1 MIDTQKP
8 ARSHRRA
15 RALVAAAGLG
25 VLFSA
30 CSLPVR
36 FASPTASK
44 PTPTATAAA
53 PKITLASPSPGASGS
68 SSTPTGSGAL
78 AALQGDLRSLIAS
91 VMPSVVQIDTSTGL
105 GSGVVMDAQGDIVTN
120 AHVVGTDTTF
130 TVTSS
135 DGHTYPATLV
145 GTYPNNDLAVV
156 KVNNGDTSLPP
167 ATFGD
172 SSQVHVGDIVL
183 ALGSPLGLTD
193 SVSEG
198 IVSALGRAQPESQ
211 TITLT
216 NLIQTTAALNPG
228 NSGGALIDISG
239 HVIGIPTLSGGSG
252 RGGNATN
259 IGFAIPSSQVQTVT
273 SQLSSGG
280 TVTHT
285 NQPYL
290 GVTIN
295 DAPSGGGN
303 VVSTVTGGPADK
315 AGVKAGWI
323 ITTMGGHPIANGAAV
338 TQVLSGYKP
347 GAKVDVV
354 FRLPDGSSKTVTI
367 TLGERP
373 TNP

>member
-1 MIDTQKP
+1 
-8 ARSHRRA
+8 
-15 RALVAAAGLG
+15 
-25 VLFSA
+25 
-30 CSLPVR
+30 VR
-36 FASPTASK
+36 FASPTATK
-44 PTPTATAAA
+44 PTPTASGAA
-53 PKITLASPSPGASGS
+53 PRITLASPSPGASGS
-68 SSTPTGSGAL
+68 GTAPSGSGAL
-78 AALQGDLRSLIAS
+78 ASLQADLRKLIDS
-91 VMPSVVQIDTSTGL
+91 VMPSVVEVDTSTGL

-135 DGHTYPATLV
+135 DGHTYPASLV
-145 GTYPNNDLAVV
+145 GSYPNNDLAVI
-156 KVNNGDTSLPP
+156 KVNNGDTNLPP

-211 TITLT
+211 SVTLT

-259 IGFAIPSSQVQTVT
+259 IGFAIPSAQVQTVT

-290 GVTIN
+290 GVTIS
-295 DAPSGGGN
+295 DAASGGGN
-303 VVSTVTGGPADK
+303 VVSTVAGGPADK

-338 TQVLSGYKP
+338 TQVLSGYKV
-347 GAKVDVV
+347 GATVDVV
-354 FRLPDGSSKTVTI
+354 FKLPDGSSKTVTI